1 MDYSD
6 LVSSIQT
13 GDDRTANRLCD
24 RATPILKK
32 YLISN
37 VGSSPTD
44 ADDAIQKMFEYV
56 IKKIKNDEI
65 ENPSGLLA
73 YMLTTSRHCYYKVLK
88 KRDKQLAEDLEQEPG
103 RSATQ
108 IWELVDEEEQKILKL
123 CLSKLK
129 KSYLEFITYLFNYP
143 DAETEDIAE
152 HFDISTNNAWT
163 RKHRIIKK
171 LNKCTKLNF

>member
-13 GDDRTANRLCD
+13 GDDKTTNRMCKE
-24 RATPILKK
+24 AAPILKK

-37 VGSSPTD
+37 VGSSPED
-44 ADDAIQKMFEYV
+44 ADDAIQEMFEYI
-56 IKKIKNDEI
+56 IKKIKQNDI

-73 YMLTTSRHCYYKVLK
+73 YMLTTSRHCYYKILK
-88 KRDKQLAEDLEQEPG
+88 KRDKQLAEDLKNDPG
-103 RSATQ
+103 SKATQ
-108 IWELVDEEEQKILKL
+108 IWDIVDHEKQEILKR

-129 KSYLEFITYLFNYP
+129 KSYLEFITYLFDYP

-152 HFDISTNNAWT
+152 YFDISTNNAWT
-163 RKHRIIKK
+163 RKHRIIRK
-171 LNKCTKLNF
+171 LSKCIKTNL